1 MIVIKLGRW
10 DNAAD
15 EKFVYDRIYAKWCWT
30 PFCNR
35 ERRWR

>member
-15 EKFVYDRIYAKWCWT
+15 EKFVYYRFYVKGHWT
-30 PFCNR
+30 PFCKR